1 MNFGDF
7 ANMFTKMKETFT
19 QTFNIKS
26 INKEIK
32 TISEQFQSL
41 TKIEKDKINDII
53 NYENY
58 EINYTKPDDI
68 SENNQIKESNN
79 ILYLALVS
87 FHQKKGSVIELTYPS
102 LDSIV

>member
-1 MNFGDF
+1 
-7 ANMFTKMKETFT
+7 MFTKMKETFT

-53 NYENY
+53 NYEN
-58 EINYTKPDDI
+58 
-68 SENNQIKESNN
+68 
-79 ILYLALVS
+79 
-87 FHQKKGSVIELTYPS
+87 
-102 LDSIV
+102 